1 MYATQRNGDA
11 LLSRSAAL
19 VGNGH
24 ETLLVR
30 ALYPYSYEMQPGRQI
45 SFEAGECFILVEKSN
60 EDWWHVRKGEQ
71 DIYVPA
77 NYMTESR
84 IDLSDSDTTVDST
97 LSPSS
102 EDSYQD
108 IQDETTNTAEEE
120 TTSFSEEDSEKIYV
134 NVNNVE
140 ERIYANI
147 PVNSTGREVCTQNY
161 YRECKH
167 FCLYLPM

>member
-147 PVNSTGREVCTQNY
+147 PVNSTGREVCTQSY
-161 YRECKH
+161 
-167 FCLYLPM
+167 

>member
-11 LLSRSAAL
+11 LVSRSAAV

-24 ETLLVR
+24 ETLLVQ
-30 ALYPYSYEMQPGRQI
+30 ALYPYSYEMQPGREV
-45 SFEAGECFILVEKSN
+45 SFEAGECFTLVEKSN
-60 EDWWHVRKGEQ
+60 EDWWHVKKGEQ

-84 IDLSDSDTTVDST
+84 IDLNSDSDTTDSHGENST

-108 IQDETTNTAEEE
+108 IQDETTTSLGEEE
-120 TTSFSEEDSEKIYV
+120 KTSFGEDDSDIYM
-134 NVNNVE
+134 NMNDPE

-147 PVNSTGREVCTQNY
+147 PVNSKGREVCTQNY
-161 YRECKH
+161 
-167 FCLYLPM
+167 

>member
-120 TTSFSEEDSEKIYV
+120 TTSFSKEDSEKIYV

-161 YRECKH
+161 
-167 FCLYLPM
+167 

>member
-161 YRECKH
+161 
-167 FCLYLPM
+167 